1 MSSTVRHDHR
11 TLTEWTHE
19 RLIEMIR
26 AGALPPGGKLDE
38 QGLSESLGIS
48 RTPLR
53 EAVARLVADSLVE
66 RVPYRGNFVR
76 SFTAREV
83 SDLYEVRKVL
93 EGLAATLAVER
104 MSQDDLEEVAHILAD
119 AASAL
124 ERSDLEAYGIADQRF
139 HELIAQRSQNQPL
152 IDALDRLQGQIQIV
166 RAVANQDTAL
176 VERTARER
184 PSILAALRARDGE
197 KASRLLQAHI
207 EGVRIAVL
215 SQL

>member
-1 MSSTVRHDHR
+1 
-11 TLTEWTHE
+11 
-19 RLIEMIR
+19 
-26 AGALPPGGKLDE
+26 
-38 QGLSESLGIS
+38 
-48 RTPLR
+48 
-53 EAVARLVADSLVE
+53 LVE